1 MSKNTYIQIGN
12 YINKLGIMSDLE
24 SKIEG
29 VEVEIN
35 DVDAKFVE
43 EQDLLLAQAE
53 KIKKKYK
60 IKKTFLIEVE
70 DEDSED
76 EDAWVK
82 AWIRKP
88 TLKEYSAFS
97 KISQNDNIGGLK
109 VLLTNIFLEGDKR
122 ILEEDDFFLSAMTQ
136 LEQIISVQTS
146 RIKKF

>member
-1 MSKNTYIQIGN
+1 
-12 YINKLGIMSDLE
+12 MSDLE

-88 TLKEYSAFS
+88 TLKEFSAFS
-97 KISQNDNIGGLK
+97 KIAQNDNIGGLK

-122 ILEEDDFFLSAMTQ
+122 ILEDDEFFLSAMTQ
-136 LEQIISVQTS
+136 LEAIINVQAS

>member
-1 MSKNTYIQIGN
+1 
-12 YINKLGIMSDLE
+12 MSDLE

-29 VEVEIN
+29 VEVEISAE
-35 DVDAKFVE
+35 DAKFIE
-43 EQDLLLAQAE
+43 EQELLEAEAE

-76 EDAWVK
+76 VDAWAKGWV
-82 AWIRKP
+82 RKP
-88 TLKEYSAFS
+88 TLKEFSAFS
-97 KISQNDNIGGLK
+97 KIAQNDNIGGLK

-122 ILEEDDFFLSAMTQ
+122 ILEDDEFFLSAMTQ
-136 LEQIISVQTS
+136 LEAIINVQAS

>member
-29 VEVEIN
+29 VEVEISAE
-35 DVDAKFVE
+35 DAKFIE
-43 EQDLLLAQAE
+43 EQELLEAEAE

-76 EDAWVK
+76 EDAWAK

-88 TLKEYSAFS
+88 TLKEFSAFS
-97 KISQNDNIGGLK
+97 KIAQNDNIGGLK

-122 ILEEDDFFLSAMTQ
+122 ILEDDEFFLSAMTQ
-136 LEQIISVQTS
+136 LEAIINVQAS

>member
-1 MSKNTYIQIGN
+1 
-12 YINKLGIMSDLE
+12 MSDLE

-76 EDAWVK
+76 VDAWAKGWV
-82 AWIRKP
+82 RKP

>member
-88 TLKEYSAFS
+88 TLKEFSAFS
-97 KISQNDNIGGLK
+97 KIAQNDNIGGLK

-122 ILEEDDFFLSAMTQ
+122 ILEDDEFFLSAMTQ
-136 LEQIISVQTS
+136 LEAIINVQAS